1 MYNAMVLQ
9 GSEQKD
15 GTNGQFWARLLL
27 EFNSNISSF
36 ICFQDFIQRLLL
48 SSRSMLSFKNTSL
61 YKRNGNTEVR
71 CRSPFHFTLISGGK
85 RQGTHEERD
94 TAVFFLLLPQVQFP
108 QAACTRGSSTDRNRA
123 ADPTVAAEHPMS
135 SQDPS
140 TQVHTCWVSAA
151 LQTDQQLLE
160 FPS

>member
-1 MYNAMVLQ
+1 MCNLSSDFHIYKLSGGFCFRIKGKSVQCNGTS

-48 SSRSMLSFKNTSL
+48 SSRSMLSCKNTSL

-108 QAACTRGSSTDRNRA
+108 QAA
-123 ADPTVAAEHPMS
+123 
-135 SQDPS
+135 
-140 TQVHTCWVSAA
+140 
-151 LQTDQQLLE
+151 
-160 FPS
+160 